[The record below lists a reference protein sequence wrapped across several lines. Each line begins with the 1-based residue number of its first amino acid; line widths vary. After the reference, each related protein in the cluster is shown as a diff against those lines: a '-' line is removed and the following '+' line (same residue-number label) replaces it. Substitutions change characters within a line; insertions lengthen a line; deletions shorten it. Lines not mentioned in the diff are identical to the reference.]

1 MAEKNMLLPLLLLG
15 GVGVGFYLYN
25 KDDTPVGLT
34 VTKVI
39 LPEQLIGKN
48 ADGKQLSAKVVEGTW
63 RADEDTVPI
72 TATSSDKPL
81 LVIYEDSEPIMADL
95 MNAGYDGI
103 NADPALITECQTTQ
117 PTDAEELTEW
127 NTACDEATVLFEKQ
141 IKGQWREIAEG
152 AGATEESIDEQFPIE
167 EDVVEPETEN
177 SAAESWLGIKN
188 PQMFINTLQSHNAF

>member
-15 GVGVGFYLYN
+15 GVGLGFYWYS
-25 KDDTPVGLT
+25 KDDTPIGLT

-39 LPEQLIGKN
+39 HPEQLIGEN

-63 RADEDTVPI
+63 RADDGSVGI
-72 TATSSDKPL
+72 ASTSSDKPL
-81 LVIYEDSEPIMADL
+81 LVFYEDDEPVHAEIISYSD
-95 MNAGYDGI
+95 I
-103 NADPALITECQTTQ
+103 NDDPSLITECQTTQ
-117 PTDAEELTEW
+117 PTDAEELEEW
-127 NTACDEATVLFEKQ
+127 NTVCDGATVLFNKQ
-141 IKGQWREIAEG
+141 IQGQWRELAKG
-152 AGATEESIDEQFPIE
+152 AGATEESYQAAFPIE